1 MMIDN
6 KHEQSIL
13 FEVPTPLGFR
23 VRVTRSYWDLI
34 TTIKH
39 PIMAGQESIVKDTLR
54 TPNQIRMS
62 RSDASV
68 YLFYRQERAD
78 RWICAVSKRLNGEGF
93 LITTYPTEAIK
104 EGVSV
109 WPK

>member
-1 MMIDN
+1 MDRD
-6 KHEQSIL
+6 HEQSIL
-13 FEVPTPLGFR
+13 FEVPTPLGFW

-39 PIMAGQESIVKDTLR
+39 PVMAGQESIVKDTLQ
-54 TPNQIRMS
+54 TPAQIRTS

-78 RWICAVSKRLNGEGF
+78 RWICALAKRLNGEGF
-93 LITTYPTEAIK
+93 LITAYPTEAIK
-104 EGVSV
+104 EGVKV

>member
-1 MMIDN
+1 MMDRGY
-6 KHEQSIL
+6 EPSVL
-13 FEVPTPLGFR
+13 FEVSTSLGFR
-23 VRVTRSYWDLI
+23 VRVTRSHWDLI

-39 PIMAGQESIVKDTLR
+39 PVMAGQESIVKETLQ
-54 TPNQIRMS
+54 TPGQIRLS

-78 RWICAVSKRLNGEGF
+78 RWICAVAKRLNGEGF
-93 LITTYPTEAIK
+93 LITAYPTEAVK
-104 EGVSV
+104 EGVRV

>member
-1 MMIDN
+1 MDRDD
-6 KHEQSIL
+6 EQSIW
-13 FEVPTPLGFR
+13 FEVSTPLGFQ

-34 TTIKH
+34 ATIKH
-39 PIMAGQESIVKDTLR
+39 PVMAGQESIVKETLQ
-54 TPNQIRMS
+54 TPAQIRLS

-78 RWICAVSKRLNGEGF
+78 RWICAVAKRLNGEGF
-93 LITTYPTEAIK
+93 LITAYPTEAIK
-104 EGVSV
+104 EGVRI

>member
-1 MMIDN
+1 MDRDD
-6 KHEQSIL
+6 EQSIL
-13 FEVPTPLGFR
+13 FEVSTPLGFQ

-34 TTIKH
+34 ATIKH
-39 PIMAGQESIVKDTLR
+39 PVMAGQESIVKETLQ
-54 TPNQIRMS
+54 TPAQIRLS

-78 RWICAVSKRLNGEGF
+78 RWICAVVKRLNGEGF
-93 LITTYPTEAIK
+93 LITAYPTEAIK
-104 EGVSV
+104 EGVRI